1 MSHGRLDRP
10 PMDHSFPR
18 SGEENALSAAWGPQ
32 LSPHAANA
40 VALEAVVSRACRA
53 GPRGPCRGTRALERW
68 PRPSGRGSSGGAE
81 RCWKKGC
88 TSGRPVA
95 VGLGSASHGHVSG
108 VLTGEGTPQ
117 RAFQRGRGMQ
127 ARCSGCEDT
136 SWNLASVG
144 EAPDLQDTHI
154 RRKAATRPAA
164 WAACAHALVH
174 WLGPPLLPEPRARSP
189 QAPSRCFCYGEIAKS
204 VTFCLMS

>member
-136 SWNLASVG
+136 SWNLASVE
-144 EAPDLQDTHI
+144 EAPDLQETHV
-154 RRKAATRPAA
+154 RGKAATRPAA
-164 WAACAHALVH
+164 GLPAHTRSCTGSARRSSPNLVR
-174 WLGPPLLPEPRARSP
+174 GVPRLLQGVSAMEKLPR
-189 QAPSRCFCYGEIAKS
+189 
-204 VTFCLMS
+204 V